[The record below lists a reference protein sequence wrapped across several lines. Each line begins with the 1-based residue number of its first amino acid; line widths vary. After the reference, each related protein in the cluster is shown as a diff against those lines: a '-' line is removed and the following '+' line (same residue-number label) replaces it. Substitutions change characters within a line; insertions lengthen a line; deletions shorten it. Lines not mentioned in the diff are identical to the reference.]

1 MSAPSTH
8 DLKTMN
14 AGTGCP
20 VQVGDVDLFAPGSQ
34 EHWYEAYSLLHEES
48 PVLQIPGGGKA
59 PGTDAYVI
67 TKYADISRIIRDP
80 EAFPPADLRQA
91 SDEAAEIFRETGYGT
106 PADTRQSLRP
116 DLESHKQHRLQLTDP
131 WVGAV
136 GAEQHADM
144 IRSQVDLLLEGWDS
158 RNGAELVQEFAQPLP
173 QRVITTI
180 LGLPLEDLPKLRAFE
195 EAQVR
200 RFVYFINHKDELP
213 PDEEVENAQALV
225 EFQQY
230 LKEQADEKR
239 RHPGNDMLT
248 FLTQVEYEGRKLTDA
263 EIVSVTFGM
272 HIGGNET
279 TQFALTSEW
288 LLLAQNP
295 GVWAELKRDR
305 SKVRFFVEEA
315 LRVYAPT
322 QGSSSR
328 LAARDVEFQGV
339 KIPAGS
345 LLHVRY
351 GAGNRDEET
360 FPRADSIDLSR
371 PNPGRHLT
379 FSQGPRNCPGA
390 GLTRLEQNI
399 AVNGW
404 LDRFESIGLAEGKND
419 FRHIPGRM
427 LGLIDLHVTFEPTPA
442 PMAP

>member
-8 DLKTMN
+8 DQKMLN
-14 AGTGCP
+14 AEMACP
-20 VQVGDVDLFAPGSQ
+20 MQVGEVDLFAPGSQ
-34 EHWYEAYSLLHEES
+34 EHWYEAYSLLHEQS
-48 PVLQIPGGGKA
+48 PVLKIPGGGKIE
-59 PGTDAYVI
+59 GTDAYVI
-67 TKYADISRIIRDP
+67 TKYEDISRIIRDP
-80 EAFPPADLRQA
+80 EAFPPANLRMTN
-91 SDEAAEIFRETGYGT
+91 DRAAEIFRDAGYGT
-106 PADTRQSLRP
+106 PNDARQSLRP

-131 WVGAV
+131 WVGPV
-136 GAEQHADM
+136 GADQHEDM
-144 IRSQVDLLLEGWDS
+144 IRAQVDLLLEGWEERS
-158 RNGAELVQEFAQPLP
+158 EAELVTEFAQPLP

-180 LGLPLEDLPKLRAFE
+180 LGLPLEDMPRLRAFE

-213 PDEEVENAQALV
+213 PAEELENAEALV
-225 EFQQY
+225 EFQRY

-239 RHPGNDMLT
+239 RNPGDDMLT
-248 FLTQVEYEGRKLTDA
+248 FLTQVDYEGRKLTDG
-263 EIVSVTFGM
+263 EIISVAFGM

-295 GVWAELKRDR
+295 AVWEELKRDR

-328 LAARDVEFQGV
+328 LTAEEVEFQGV
-339 KIPAGS
+339 TIPKGS

-351 GAGNRDEET
+351 GAGNRDEDA
-360 FPRADSIDLSR
+360 FPQADCIDLNR

-390 GLTRLEQNI
+390 GLSRLEQNL
-399 AVNGW
+399 AVHGW

-427 LGLIDLHVTFEPTPA
+427 LGLRELHVTFEPA
-442 PMAP
+442 VS

>member
-8 DLKTMN
+8 DQRMLN
-14 AGTGCP
+14 AEMACP
-20 VQVGDVDLFAPGSQ
+20 MQVGEVDLFAPGSQ
-34 EHWYEAYSLLHEES
+34 EHWYEAYSLLHEQS
-48 PVLQIPGGGKA
+48 PVLKIPEGGKF

-67 TKYADISRIIRDP
+67 TKYEDISRIIRDP
-80 EAFPPADLRQA
+80 ETFPPAELRQA
-91 SDEAAEIFRETGYGT
+91 SDEATEIFRETGYGT
-106 PADTRQSLRP
+106 PGDTRKSLRP

-131 WVGAV
+131 WVGPV
-136 GAEQHADM
+136 GADQHEDM
-144 IRSQVDLLLEGWDS
+144 IRSQVDLLLQGWDERS
-158 RNGAELVQEFAQPLP
+158 EAELVEEFAQPLP

-180 LGLPLEDLPKLRAFE
+180 LGLPLEDMPKLRAFE

-213 PDEEVENAQALV
+213 PAEELENARALV

-239 RHPGNDMLT
+239 RHPGDDMLT

-295 GVWAELKRDR
+295 DVWAELKRDR

-328 LAARDVEFQGV
+328 VASRDIEFQGV
-339 KIPAGS
+339 TIPKGS

-351 GAGNRDEET
+351 GAGNRDEEA
-360 FPRADSIDLSR
+360 FPGADSIDLAR

-390 GLTRLEQNI
+390 GLSRLEQNL
-399 AVNGW
+399 AVHGW
-404 LDRFESIGLAEGKND
+404 LDQFESIGLAEEKND
-419 FRHIPGRM
+419 YRHIPGRM
-427 LGLIDLHVTFEPTPA
+427 LGLRELHVTFEPA
-442 PMAP
+442 RA